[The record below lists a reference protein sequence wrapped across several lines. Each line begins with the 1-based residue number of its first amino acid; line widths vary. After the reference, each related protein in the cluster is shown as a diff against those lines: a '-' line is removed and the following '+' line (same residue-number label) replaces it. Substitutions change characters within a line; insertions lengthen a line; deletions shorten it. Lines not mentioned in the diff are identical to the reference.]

1 MKEDTID
8 KKQRNE
14 LSVYQSGKVTPEIL
28 TMCIA
33 EIKKAFPKLSLG
45 WYDVLEQML
54 DDEGFSDQRLIDAT
68 KILIKTCQYP
78 EPTIANII
86 GYDRMIKVYLYDEL
100 LTIAKDYSP
109 NERGIF
115 LRCFDTI
122 DFYGELRWAKKEDIT
137 RFNLKKWTK
146 KS

>member
-1 MKEDTID
+1 
-8 KKQRNE
+8 
-14 LSVYQSGKVTPEIL
+14 
-28 TMCIA
+28 MCIA
-33 EIKKAFPKLSLG
+33 EIKKAFPRLSLG

-115 LRCFDTI
+115 LRCFDMI
-122 DFYGELRWAKKEDIT
+122 DFYGELRWAKKEDVA